1 MNKKYLEKLEEDRKE
16 LLREWYSIKLPEE
29 EMKWLIVKRQI
40 MELDD
45 YISRYKRD
53 LDRGVNKG
61 LSGTISI

>member
-1 MNKKYLEKLEEDRKE
+1 MSKKYLEKLEEERKV
-16 LLREWYSIKLPEE
+16 LLREWYSIKLPEG
-29 EMKWLIVKRQI
+29 EMKWLIVKGQL

-45 YISRYKRD
+45 YINRYKRD